1 MAAKEETPLRF
12 TTKPRRSLRTGSSD
26 PLTSAV
32 FDLSMAVGELKNAV
46 ATLSAQGQDQTKE
59 LRKISGEIT
68 GAKAI
73 AKFVASVAAFI
84 GVATI
89 IKLWPVI
96 HGWFAS

>member
-1 MAAKEETPLRF
+1 
-12 TTKPRRSLRTGSSD
+12 
-26 PLTSAV
+26 
-32 FDLSMAVGELKNAV
+32 MAVGELKNAV